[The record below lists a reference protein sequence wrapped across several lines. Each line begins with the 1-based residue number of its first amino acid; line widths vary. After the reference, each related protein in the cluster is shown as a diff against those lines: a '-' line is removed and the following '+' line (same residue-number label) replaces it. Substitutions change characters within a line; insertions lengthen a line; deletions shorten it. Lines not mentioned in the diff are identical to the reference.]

1 MRDEGL
7 GPGDGN
13 RIRGLEAGERRLAL
27 TGPTQ
32 ASSSFGRLL
41 DSGHHAA
48 THDEAEQITMTHA
61 TGSWAKVV
69 IQL

>member
-13 RIRGLEAGERRLAL
+13 GIRALEAGERRLVL
-27 TGPTQ
+27 TEPTQ

-48 THDEAEQITMTHA
+48 TQDEAEQITMTQA
-61 TGSWAKVV
+61 AGRWAKVG
-69 IQL
+69 IRL